1 MKPLDLTSNF
11 HKMQRRERLLNDTI
25 GDSQQNLDSW
35 TSYRKTDLF
44 VFSTNKLQRE
54 ERQNKKY

>member
-25 GDSQQNLDSW
+25 GDSQQNLDILQENW
-35 TSYRKTDLF
+35 PVCF
-44 VFSTNKLQRE
+44 FNK
-54 ERQNKKY
+54 